1 MATDVQLDD
10 HVVTIVAESATI
22 LECPDLVLD
31 GGKGRRKGAALHRRA
46 LVHDFNDGLTLN
58 YAGDYPSGVRVASD
72 LTIDGNVV
80 HKGEI
85 VGEVRITTLILQ
97 DFEPD
102 PAAVE
107 QEDGGPTT
115 MRGIDL
121 AEELHRLRGEIR
133 RLSDRVQKL
142 EAK

>member
-10 HVVTIVAESATI
+10 HFVTIVGESATI
-22 LECPDLVLD
+22 LQCPDLVLD
-31 GGKGRRKGAALHRRA
+31 GGKDRHKGAGPHRRA

-58 YAGDYPSGVRVASD
+58 YEGDYPSGVRVASD

-80 HKGEI
+80 HKGEF
-85 VGEVRITTLILQ
+85 VGEVRMTTLILQ

-107 QEDGGPTT
+107 HEGWPTM
-115 MRGIDL
+115 MRGINL
-121 AEELHRLRGEIR
+121 AEELHRLRAEIR
-133 RLSDRVQKL
+133 SLSGRVHEL
-142 EAK
+142 ETK